1 MYLFCLRQESEEIAT
16 NVPVLLVEEG
26 GGQTKVTDTPSSPNP
41 AAARKTRRENKKF
54 EAFSSVFATR
64 TACSTNTI

>member
-26 GGQTKVTDTPSSPNP
+26 GGQTKVTDTPGSPNP
-41 AAARKTRRENKKF
+41 AAARKTRREKK
-54 EAFSSVFATR
+54 
-64 TACSTNTI
+64 I